1 MASIPCIFIFATT
14 CIPRNIF
21 PAVRT
26 IPYKWLSLPATHK
39 AVGRDGE
46 NLRPAT
52 QNLIDMKRII
62 NPWRGMDGYRCFGCD
77 PRSEQGLRMEFY
89 EDGDRIV
96 SRWKPRPEFQGWV
109 DTLHGGIQ
117 ATLADEI
124 SSWVVFRKFQTS
136 GVTSRMEVRYLK
148 PIHTS
153 EDHITLQATVVRQRR
168 NIVDIEVKILN
179 SQDQLCTEA
188 LCIYFLFPKEK
199 AHEEFHFCDCGV
211 EEEE

>member
-124 SSWVVFRKFQTS
+124 SSRVVFRKFQTS

-168 NIVDIEVKILN
+168 NIVDIEVKIFN

-211 EEEE
+211 EEE

>member
-14 CIPRNIF
+14 GIPRNIF

-136 GVTSRMEVRYLK
+136 GVTSRMKVRYLK

-168 NIVDIEVKILN
+168 NIVDIEVKIFN

-211 EEEE
+211 EEDE

>member
-14 CIPRNIF
+14 GIPRNIF

-96 SRWKPRPEFQGWV
+96 SRWKPRPEFHGWV

-168 NIVDIEVKILN
+168 NIVDIEVKIFN

>member
-14 CIPRNIF
+14 GIPRNIF

-117 ATLADEI
+117 ASLADEI

-168 NIVDIEVKILN
+168 NIVDIEVKIFN

-211 EEEE
+211 EEDE

>member
-21 PAVRT
+21 PAVHT

-62 NPWRGMDGYRCFGCD
+62 NPWRDMDGYRCFGCD

-168 NIVDIEVKILN
+168 NIVDIEVKIFN

-211 EEEE
+211 EEDE

>member
-14 CIPRNIF
+14 GIPRNIF

-96 SRWKPRPEFQGWV
+96 SRWKPRPEFQGWI

-168 NIVDIEVKILN
+168 NIVDIEVKIFN

>member
-14 CIPRNIF
+14 GIPRNIF

-136 GVTSRMEVRYLK
+136 GVASRMEVRYLK

-168 NIVDIEVKILN
+168 NIVDIEVKIFN

-211 EEEE
+211 EEDE

>member
-39 AVGRDGE
+39 AVGRNGE

-168 NIVDIEVKILN
+168 NIVDIEVKIFN

-211 EEEE
+211 EEDE

>member
-21 PAVRT
+21 PSVRT

-168 NIVDIEVKILN
+168 NIVDIEVKIFN

>member
-168 NIVDIEVKILN
+168 NIVDIEVKIFN

>member
-179 SQDQLCTEA
+179 SQNQLCTEA

>member
-14 CIPRNIF
+14 GIPRNIF

-96 SRWKPRPEFQGWV
+96 SRWKPRPEFQGCV

-211 EEEE
+211 EEDE

>member
-136 GVTSRMEVRYLK
+136 GVTSRMQVRYLK

-168 NIVDIEVKILN
+168 NIVDIEVKIFN

-211 EEEE
+211 EEDE

>member
-136 GVTSRMEVRYLK
+136 GVTSRIEVRYLK

-168 NIVDIEVKILN
+168 NIVDIEVKIFN

>member
-1 MASIPCIFIFATT
+1 MASIPCVFIFATT
-14 CIPRNIF
+14 GIPRNIF

-168 NIVDIEVKILN
+168 NIVDIEVKIFN

-188 LCIYFLFPKEK
+188 LCIYYLFPKEK

>member
-14 CIPRNIF
+14 GIPRNIF

-39 AVGRDGE
+39 AVDRDGE

-168 NIVDIEVKILN
+168 NIVDIEVKIFN

-211 EEEE
+211 EEE

>member
-14 CIPRNIF
+14 GIPRNIF

-62 NPWRGMDGYRCFGCD
+62 NPWRGMDEYRCFGCD

-168 NIVDIEVKILN
+168 NIVDIEVKIFN

-211 EEEE
+211 EEDE